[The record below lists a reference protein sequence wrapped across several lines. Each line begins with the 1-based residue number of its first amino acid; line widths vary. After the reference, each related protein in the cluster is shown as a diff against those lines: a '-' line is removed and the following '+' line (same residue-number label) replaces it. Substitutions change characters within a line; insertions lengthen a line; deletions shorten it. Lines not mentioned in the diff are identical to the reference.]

1 MENNKY
7 KILVNKLSN
16 KPKHLLTKKEKEDL
30 NYLLENKNLDED
42 KILEIWNF
50 HNKNS
55 IQTFF
60 S

>member
-16 KPKHLLTKKEKEDL
+16 KPKHLLTKKEKEYL
-30 NYLLENKNLDED
+30 NYLLENKNLSED
-42 KILEIWNF
+42 KILEIWEF

-60 S
+60 L

>member
-16 KPKHLLTKKEKEDL
+16 KPKHLLTKKEKEHL
-30 NYLLENKNLDED
+30 NYLLENKTLSED
-42 KILEIWNF
+42 KILEIWKF

-60 S
+60 L

>member
-16 KPKHLLTKKEKEDL
+16 KSKHLLTKKEKEHL
-30 NYLLENKNLDED
+30 NYLLENKNLPED